1 MGPTL
6 DIQRPPYPTA
16 ETVIDSEDELDNLD
30 ERITVGNHKPNKG
43 GIDSWVNKPAHKKNK
58 SVDKTNNGSNSRTGA
73 SKDKNVNKRWSLGVT
88 PLTVNTS
95 EKRQHP
101 QGRIRTMSMSEATR
115 QGFAAAASEKPTHIL
130 TSLPL
135 SSSSSSKNSSS
146 NNHSLPTPAA
156 SPSSTTPPI
165 DTKIGPI
172 SSSIS
177 TSAAAANTNGNY
189 SVTNLAAKFSA
200 AAAQSHSK
208 NISSSSSSSS
218 TAAVVGA
225 ASRGASPTSK
235 SNRPRPRSYSA
246 YPSSASYP
254 SETFV
259 SSLHKPP
266 TPVSISEDDEGESEG
281 EDQSESEK
289 SSSHHLAMPALK
301 KPQMAGQQ
309 VPLAPSSVVSASS
322 GSSSPSESSS
332 GSSLEED
339 TSRRAN
345 FRKLSGLQTQNNGYF
360 PSVSDE
366 VQSPMPEAPA
376 PPSRGSNSAAAS
388 EASSSE
394 DMKSGEQKHQG
405 FAPPN
410 PVPTPKSAAPPSK
423 NNINNRPPAHSRTY
437 SNATVTGPEYDQDAY
452 GQDAYGAY
460 PYPPIHRKRNSFSSS
475 GSRQTAIAGIAQG
488 APAGLGLDASVFEF
502 LDEGEEDEAAHEEEH
517 QTASEVS
524 APIPEPSPAPS
535 RQAPAP
541 APEPRPKTP
550 VKPAS
555 PKKATPTSATAPPR
569 ATPSHPQDP
578 YFSSPQSYGAYGG
591 YPMHYDPY
599 MATDPAAQDPTL
611 QPAPPM
617 PPMVDP
623 YKNLPHEALDNAMVH
638 TPQKSNFKE
647 SVHARR
653 AAAAAAAAE
662 AQAQATVAAT
672 EIEEYHEDDYPSYSS
687 YVSPQAPPSYRGRP
701 RMAPNQRAPPP
712 PPPPAAHD
720 MYAGYPPHQPHQ
732 QHQQHP
738 PPPPPQRAFQ
748 EAYPPPHP
756 HPHPHPHQ
764 QPYRQQPPPQQ
775 RGPMYPP
782 GPQYNMRGQRPPPPT
797 SSLNGG
803 YGKSL
808 GGSQVSSYSPNF
820 GSMLNS
826 NVSEM
831 ATTVLGGR
839 WNHMN
844 SRQQAPSNLS
854 MAYNQPGYDDYYG
867 SYEGYYDQGQY
878 HQEETE
884 YEEPHS
890 IPSASPQYSK
900 RRPNSGEFGTPNKR
914 NSIHSQWTAEW
925 ADTDSVKGGS
935 RPPTDR
941 VPEGP
946 SREEFELGKDGNDDQ
961 SWAKPA
967 KTRRRNTITPSKQTM
982 FSSNFS
988 DTSSAKLTSA
998 ASSRMQPLSEADIKS
1013 EASVEQSHP
1022 RQPPSINTS
1031 LPSKQKHGLPTPEDS
1046 PPAIK
1051 PCRAQSRPPTRHSSV
1066 AGSFLSKGGA
1076 LTTIPVALGYPHLSN
1091 HLAATPNSAMYRRF
1105 DNLNHRILLHLQD
1118 EICELESILESL
1130 DNAEKSSGGGAGLRT
1145 RRGLNQAGHRAPGPL
1160 DERSARRLELMGA
1173 IFVKL
1178 QQYNNALAAYSKILN
1193 ELPGATNDSVRE
1205 YREWMTLH
1213 QPVVPEEMDFVFKA
1227 NDFSNL
1233 INDGPV
1239 STPMRVHIPSGRS
1252 SRSPSFASAQK
1263 PSLPVEGV
1271 LTVLDTLITWIMK
1284 QETPVQLGILA
1295 GIFFLVPL
1303 LLFLCVSTW
1312 FGMFMVM
1319 TACTAGFAYCAK
1331 DLLSDALK
1339 AKVSKPVDGK
1349 SDATNTNNTPVGMK
1363 A

>member
-6 DIQRPPYPTA
+6 NVQRPPYPTA

-43 GIDSWVNKPAHKKNK
+43 GIDTWVNKPAHKRNK
-58 SVDKTNNGSNSRTGA
+58 SDEKNNGNGRTG
-73 SKDKNVNKRWSLGVT
+73 KDRNKRWSLGVP

-95 EKRQHP
+95 EKRQQP

-115 QGFAAAASEKPTHIL
+115 QGFASEKPTHIL
-130 TSLPL
+130 TSLPP
-135 SSSSSSKNSSS
+135 SSSSKDSSKNS

-165 DTKIGPI
+165 DTKIGSI

-177 TSAAAANTNGNY
+177 TSASASSHNGN
-189 SVTNLAAKFSA
+189 VANLAAKFSAAKFSA
-200 AAAQSHSK
+200 AAAQQSK
-208 NISSSSSSSS
+208 NISSSSTAVASGTS
-218 TAAVVGA
+218 TTG
-225 ASRGASPTSK
+225 SPNL
-235 SNRPRPRSYSA
+235 NRTRPRSYSA
-246 YPSSASYP
+246 YPSSASHP
-254 SETFV
+254 SESFI
-259 SSLHKPP
+259 SGLHKPP
-266 TPVSISEDDEGESEG
+266 TPVSISEDDEGESE
-281 EDQSESEK
+281 SESKNK
-289 SSSHHLAMPALK
+289 SPHHLAMPALK
-301 KPQMAGQQ
+301 KPQKAGQQ

-322 GSSSPSESSS
+322 GSSSPSVSSGSS
-332 GSSLEED
+332 GSSLEQD
-339 TSRRAN
+339 SSRLAS

-360 PSVSDE
+360 ASVSDE

-376 PPSRGSNSAAAS
+376 PPSRGSAATS

-394 DMKSGEQKHQG
+394 DMKSGEQKQG

-410 PVPTPKSAAPPSK
+410 TVPTPKSAVPPTK
-423 NNINNRPPAHSRTY
+423 NNVNARPPAHSRTY

-460 PYPPIHRKRNSFSSS
+460 PYPPLNRKKNSFSSS
-475 GSRQTAIAGIAQG
+475 GSRQTAIAGVAQG

-517 QTASEVS
+517 QAASDVS
-524 APIPEPSPAPS
+524 APIPEPSPVPP
-535 RQAPAP
+535 RQAPAPPRQTP

-550 VKPAS
+550 VKPPS
-555 PKKATPTSATAPPR
+555 PKKATPTSAPPPR
-569 ATPSHPQDP
+569 ATPAHPQDP
-578 YFSSPQSYGAYGG
+578 YFSSPQAYGAYGG

-599 MATDPAAQDPTL
+599 MSTEAAPVDPTL
-611 QPAPPM
+611 QPAPPI
-617 PPMVDP
+617 PPMADP
-623 YKNLPHEALDNAMVH
+623 YKNLPNEAPDNAMVH

-653 AAAAAAAAE
+653 AAAAAAE
-662 AQAQATVAAT
+662 AQATVEAT
-672 EIEEYHEDDYPSYSS
+672 EIEEYHEDDYPAYSS
-687 YVSPQAPPSYRGRP
+687 YVSPRAPPSYRGRP
-701 RMAPNQRAPPP
+701 RMPPNQRAPPP
-712 PPPPAAHD
+712 PPPQAAHD
-720 MYAGYPPHQPHQ
+720 MYAGYPPH
-732 QHQQHP
+732 P
-738 PPPPPQRAFQ
+738 PPPQPQRAFQ
-748 EAYPPPHP
+748 EAYPP

-764 QPYRQQPPPQQ
+764 PYRQQQAPPPPPPPSQQQHQQHQQQQQ
-775 RGPMYPP
+775 RNPMYGP
-782 GPQYNMRGQRPPPPT
+782 GPQYTMRGQRPPPT

-803 YGKSL
+803 YGRGFS
-808 GGSQVSSYSPNF
+808 GSQVSSYSPNF

-844 SRQQAPSNLS
+844 ARQYAPSNLS

-867 SYEGYYDQGQY
+867 GYEGYYDQGQY
-878 HQEETE
+878 HQEEPE

-935 RPPTDR
+935 RPPIDR
-941 VPEGP
+941 IPEGP
-946 SREEFELGKDGNDDQ
+946 PREEFELGKDGNDDQ

-967 KTRRRNTITPSKQTM
+967 KTRRRNTITPNKQTM

-1013 EASVEQSHP
+1013 EASVEQNHP

-1031 LPSKQKHGLPTPEDS
+1031 LPNKQKHGLPTPEDS

-1051 PCRAQSRPPTRHSSV
+1051 PCRAQSRPPTQHSSV
-1066 AGSFLSKGGA
+1066 AGSFLSKNAA

-1091 HLAATPNSAMYRRF
+1091 HLATTPNSAMYRRF

-1130 DNAEKSSGGGAGLRT
+1130 DNAEQSSGGGAGLRT
-1145 RRGLNQAGHRAPGPL
+1145 RRGLSQTGHRAPGPL

-1178 QQYNNALAAYSKILN
+1178 QQYNNALAGYSKILN
-1193 ELPGATNDSVRE
+1193 ELPGATNESVRE

-1213 QPVVPEEMDFVFKA
+1213 QPVVPEEMDFIFKA

-1233 INDGPV
+1233 INDEPT
-1239 STPMRVHIPSGRS
+1239 STPMRVHIPSARS

-1263 PSLPVEGV
+1263 PNLPVEGV
-1271 LTVLDTLITWIMK
+1271 LSVLDTLITWIMK

-1295 GIFFLVPL
+1295 GIFFLMPL

-1331 DLLSDALK
+1331 DLLGDALK
-1339 AKVSKPVDGK
+1339 GKASKPVDGK
-1349 SDATNTNNTPVGMK
+1349 SDATTTNNTPVGMK

>member
-16 ETVIDSEDELDNLD
+16 ETVIDSEDELDSLN

-43 GIDSWVNKPAHKKNK
+43 GLDTWVNKPAHKRNK
-58 SVDKTNNGSNSRTGA
+58 SDEKNNNNGNSRTGA
-73 SKDKNVNKRWSLGVT
+73 GKEKNKRWSLGVP

-95 EKRQHP
+95 EKRQQP

-115 QGFAAAASEKPTHIL
+115 QGFAASEKPTHIL
-130 TSLPL
+130 TSLP
-135 SSSSSSKNSSS
+135 SSSSSKLDSSKNS

-165 DTKIGPI
+165 DSKIGPI

-177 TSAAAANTNGNY
+177 TSASASSQNGNGN
-189 SVTNLAAKFSA
+189 VTNLAAKFSA
-200 AAAQSHSK
+200 AAAQVHSK
-208 NISSSSSSSS
+208 NISSSSGPS
-218 TAAVVGA
+218 TTG
-225 ASRGASPTSK
+225 SPNLNL
-235 SNRPRPRSYSA
+235 NRPRPRSYSA

-254 SETFV
+254 SETLI
-259 SSLHKPP
+259 SGLHKPP
-266 TPVSISEDDEGESEG
+266 TPVSISEDDEGESER
-281 EDQSESEK
+281 ESK
-289 SSSHHLAMPALK
+289 NRSSHHLAMPALK
-301 KPQMAGQQ
+301 KPQKAGQP

-322 GSSSPSESSS
+322 GSSSPSVSSGSS
-332 GSSLEED
+332 GSSLEQD
-339 TSRRAN
+339 SSRLAN

-360 PSVSDE
+360 ASVSDE

-376 PPSRGSNSAAAS
+376 PPSRGSAATS

-394 DMKSGEQKHQG
+394 GMKSGEPKQG
-405 FAPPN
+405 FAPQN
-410 PVPTPKSAAPPSK
+410 SVPTPKSAVPPTK
-423 NNINNRPPAHSRTY
+423 NNVNTRPPAHSRTY

-460 PYPPIHRKRNSFSSS
+460 QYPPLNRKRNSFSSS
-475 GSRQTAIAGIAQG
+475 ASRQTAIAGVAQG

-502 LDEGEEDEAAHEEEH
+502 LDEGEEDEAAQEEEH
-517 QTASEVS
+517 QAASDVS
-524 APIPEPSPAPS
+524 APIPEPSPVPP
-535 RQAPAP
+535 RQAPAPPRQTPAPPRQTP

-555 PKKATPTSATAPPR
+555 PKKATPTSALPPR
-569 ATPSHPQDP
+569 ATPAHPQDP
-578 YFSSPQSYGAYGG
+578 YFSSPQAYGAYGA

-599 MATDPAAQDPTL
+599 MSTEAAPVDPTL

-623 YKNLPHEALDNAMVH
+623 YKSLPNEAPDNAMVH

-653 AAAAAAAAE
+653 AAAAAAAE
-662 AQAQATVAAT
+662 AQATVEAT
-672 EIEEYHEDDYPSYSS
+672 EIEEYHEDDYPAYSS

-701 RMAPNQRAPPP
+701 RMPPNQRTPAPPP
-712 PPPPAAHD
+712 PPQAAHD
-720 MYAGYPPHQPHQ
+720 MYGGYPPHL
-732 QHQQHP
+732 
-738 PPPPPQRAFQ
+738 PPPPPQRNFQ
-748 EAYPPPHP
+748 ETYPPPHP
-756 HPHPHPHQ
+756 HPH
-764 QPYRQQPPPQQ
+764 QPYRQQAPPPQ
-775 RGPMYPP
+775 RNPMYGP

-803 YGKSL
+803 YGKSF

-839 WNHMN
+839 WNHMGA
-844 SRQQAPSNLS
+844 RQHAPSNLS

-867 SYEGYYDQGQY
+867 GYEGYYDQGQY
-878 HQEETE
+878 HQEEPE

-890 IPSASPQYSK
+890 IPSASPQYAK

-914 NSIHSQWTAEW
+914 NSIHGQWTAEW

-941 VPEGP
+941 IPDGP
-946 SREEFELGKDGNDDQ
+946 PREEFELGKDGNDDQ

-967 KTRRRNTITPSKQTM
+967 KTRRRNTITPNKQTI

-1031 LPSKQKHGLPTPEDS
+1031 LPSRQKHGLPTPEDS

-1066 AGSFLSKGGA
+1066 AGSFLSKNAA

-1118 EICELESILESL
+1118 EICELESILEGL
-1130 DNAEKSSGGGAGLRT
+1130 DNAEQSSGGGAGLRT
-1145 RRGLNQAGHRAPGPL
+1145 RRGLNQTGHRAPGPL

-1178 QQYNNALAAYSKILN
+1178 QQYNNALAAYAKILN
-1193 ELPGATNDSVRE
+1193 ELPGSTTESVRE

-1233 INDGPV
+1233 INDEPP
-1239 STPMRVHIPSGRS
+1239 STPMRVHIPSARS
-1252 SRSPSFASAQK
+1252 SRSPSFTSAQK

-1271 LTVLDTLITWIMK
+1271 LGVLDTLITWIMK

-1295 GIFFLVPL
+1295 GIFFLMPL

-1319 TACTAGFAYCAK
+1319 TACTAGFAFCAK
-1331 DLLSDALK
+1331 DLLGDAIKGK
-1339 AKVSKPVDGK
+1339 ALKPVDGK
-1349 SDATNTNNTPVGMK
+1349 SDATTTNNTPVGTK

>member
-6 DIQRPPYPTA
+6 DIQRPPFPTA
-16 ETVIDSEDELDNLD
+16 ETVIDSEDELDNID

-43 GIDSWVNKPAHKKNK
+43 GIDTWVNKPAHKRNQSDEKN
-58 SVDKTNNGSNSRTGA
+58 GNSRTGTG
-73 SKDKNVNKRWSLGVT
+73 KEKNKRWSLGVP

-95 EKRQHP
+95 EKRQQP

-115 QGFAAAASEKPTHIL
+115 QGYAASEKPTHIL
-130 TSLPL
+130 TSPP
-135 SSSSSSKNSSS
+135 SSSSSKDSSKNS

-165 DTKIGPI
+165 ESKIGPI

-177 TSAAAANTNGNY
+177 TSAAANSSSHNGNV
-189 SVTNLAAKFSA
+189 SNLAAKFSA
-200 AAAQSHSK
+200 AAAQSK
-208 NISSSSSSSS
+208 NISSSSIALASGT
-218 TAAVVGA
+218 TAG
-225 ASRGASPTSK
+225 SPNL
-235 SNRPRPRSYSA
+235 NRPRPRSYSA
-246 YPSSASYP
+246 YPSSSPYP
-254 SETFV
+254 SDSFI
-259 SSLHKPP
+259 SGFNKPP
-266 TPVSISEDDEGESEG
+266 TPVSITEDDEGESER
-281 EDQSESEK
+281 ESETESK
-289 SSSHHLAMPALK
+289 NKSSHHPAMPALK
-301 KPQMAGQQ
+301 KPQKAGQQ

-322 GSSSPSESSS
+322 GSSSPSVSSGSS
-332 GSSLEED
+332 GSSLEPD
-339 TSRRAN
+339 SSRLAN
-345 FRKLSGLQTQNNGYF
+345 FRKLSNLQTQSNGYF
-360 PSVSDE
+360 ASVSDE

-376 PPSRGSNSAAAS
+376 PPSRGSAATS

-394 DMKSGEQKHQG
+394 DMKSSEQKQG
-405 FAPPN
+405 FAPSN
-410 PVPTPKSAAPPSK
+410 AAPTPKSAAP
-423 NNINNRPPAHSRTY
+423 NARPPAHSRTY

-460 PYPPIHRKRNSFSSS
+460 QYPPLNRKRNSFSSS
-475 GSRQTAIAGIAQG
+475 ASRQTAIAGIAQG

-502 LDEGEEDEAAHEEEH
+502 LDEGEEDEAAQEEK
-517 QTASEVS
+517 QQAASDVS
-524 APIPEPSPAPS
+524 APIPEPSPVPP

-541 APEPRPKTP
+541 PRQTPAPEARPKTP

-555 PKKATPTSATAPPR
+555 PKKATPTSTIPPR
-569 ATPSHPQDP
+569 ATPAHPQDP
-578 YFSSPQSYGAYGG
+578 YFSSPQSYGAYGA

-599 MATDPAAQDPTL
+599 LASEVPPVDPAL

-617 PPMVDP
+617 PPMPPMTDP
-623 YKNLPHEALDNAMVH
+623 YKNLPNEAPESAMVH

-653 AAAAAAAAE
+653 AAAAAAAAAE
-662 AQAQATVAAT
+662 AQATVEAT
-672 EIEEYHEDDYPSYSS
+672 EIEEYHEDDYPAYSS
-687 YVSPQAPPSYRGRP
+687 YVSPRAPPSYRGRP
-701 RMAPNQRAPPP
+701 RMPPNQRAPPP
-712 PPPPAAHD
+712 PPPQAAHD
-720 MYAGYPPHQPHQ
+720 MYAGYPPH
-732 QHQQHP
+732 
-738 PPPPPQRAFQ
+738 PPPPQRGFQ
-748 EAYPPPHP
+748 EAYPPHP
-756 HPHPHPHQ
+756 HPHPQQH
-764 QPYRQQPPPQQ
+764 QPYRQQPPPPPPPPQQQQ
-775 RGPMYPP
+775 RNPMYGP
-782 GPQYNMRGQRPPPPT
+782 GPQYNMRGQRPTPPT

-803 YGKSL
+803 YGKSF
-808 GGSQVSSYSPNF
+808 GGSQLSTYSPNF

-839 WNHMN
+839 WGHMN
-844 SRQQAPSNLS
+844 TRQHAPSNLS

-867 SYEGYYDQGQY
+867 GGYEGYYDQGQY
-878 HQEETE
+878 HQEEPE

-890 IPSASPQYSK
+890 IPSASPQYAK

-914 NSIHSQWTAEW
+914 NSIHGQWTAEW

-941 VPEGP
+941 IPDGP
-946 SREEFELGKDGNDDQ
+946 PREEFELGKDGNDDQ

-967 KTRRRNTITPSKQTM
+967 KTRRRNTITPNKQPM

-1051 PCRAQSRPPTRHSSV
+1051 PCRAQSRPSTQHSSMTN
-1066 AGSFLSKGGA
+1066 SFLSKNAA

-1091 HLAATPNSAMYRRF
+1091 HLAVTPNSAMYRRF

-1130 DNAEKSSGGGAGLRT
+1130 DNAEQSSGGGAGLRT
-1145 RRGLNQAGHRAPGPL
+1145 RRGLNQTGHRAPGPL

-1213 QPVVPEEMDFVFKA
+1213 QPIVPEEMDFVFKA

-1233 INDGPV
+1233 VNDELT
-1239 STPMRVHIPSGRS
+1239 STPMRVHIPSARS
-1252 SRSPSFASAQK
+1252 SRSPSFTSTSR
-1263 PSLPVEGV
+1263 PNIPVEGV
-1271 LTVLDTLITWIMK
+1271 LGVLDTIITWIMK

-1295 GIFFLVPL
+1295 GIFFLMPL

-1339 AKVSKPVDGK
+1339 SRASKPADGK
-1349 SDATNTNNTPVGMK
+1349 SDATTTKNSSVGTK

>member
-1 MGPTL
+1 MPA
-6 DIQRPPYPTA
+6 IK
-16 ETVIDSEDELDNLD
+16 
-30 ERITVGNHKPNKG
+30 KP
-43 GIDSWVNKPAHKKNK
+43 
-58 SVDKTNNGSNSRTGA
+58 
-73 SKDKNVNKRWSLGVT
+73 
-88 PLTVNTS
+88 
-95 EKRQHP
+95 HP
-101 QGRIRTMSMSEATR
+101 Q
-115 QGFAAAASEKPTHIL
+115 K
-130 TSLPL
+130 
-135 SSSSSSKNSSS
+135 
-146 NNHSLPTPAA
+146 
-156 SPSSTTPPI
+156 
-165 DTKIGPI
+165 
-172 SSSIS
+172 
-177 TSAAAANTNGNY
+177 
-189 SVTNLAAKFSA
+189 
-200 AAAQSHSK
+200 
-208 NISSSSSSSS
+208 
-218 TAAVVGA
+218 
-225 ASRGASPTSK
+225 
-235 SNRPRPRSYSA
+235 
-246 YPSSASYP
+246 
-254 SETFV
+254 
-259 SSLHKPP
+259 
-266 TPVSISEDDEGESEG
+266 
-281 EDQSESEK
+281 
-289 SSSHHLAMPALK
+289 
-301 KPQMAGQQ
+301 AGQP
-309 VPLAPSSVVSASS
+309 VPVAPSSVVSASS
-322 GSSSPSESSS
+322 GSSSPSVSSGSS
-332 GSSLEED
+332 GSSLEQD
-339 TSRRAN
+339 SSRLAN

-360 PSVSDE
+360 ASVSDE

-376 PPSRGSNSAAAS
+376 PPSRGSAATS

-394 DMKSGEQKHQG
+394 DIMKHSEQKQGG
-405 FAPPN
+405 FAPPGS
-410 PVPTPKSAAPPSK
+410 VPTPKSAVPPAK
-423 NNINNRPPAHSRTY
+423 NINARPPTHSRTY

-475 GSRQTAIAGIAQG
+475 ASRQTAIAGIAQG

-502 LDEGEEDEAAHEEEH
+502 LDEGEEDQAAHEEE
-517 QTASEVS
+517 QQAASDVS
-524 APIPEPSPAPS
+524 AQIPDPAPVPP
-535 RQAPAP
+535 RQTP

-550 VKPAS
+550 VKLAS
-555 PKKATPTSATAPPR
+555 PKKATPTSTLPPR

-578 YFSSPQSYGAYGG
+578 YFSSPQSYGAYGA

-599 MATDPAAQDPTL
+599 MQPEPVPADPTL

-617 PPMVDP
+617 PPMADP
-623 YKNLPHEALDNAMVH
+623 YKNLPPEAADNAMVH

-653 AAAAAAAAE
+653 AAAAAVAAE
-662 AQAQATVAAT
+662 AQAQAQATVAAT
-672 EIEEYHEDDYPSYSS
+672 EIEEYHEDDYSAYSS

-712 PPPPAAHD
+712 PPPPQAD
-720 MYAGYPPHQPHQ
+720 MYGGYPP
-732 QHQQHP
+732 HP
-738 PPPPPQRAFQ
+738 PPPPPQRGFQ
-748 EAYPPPHP
+748 EAYPP
-756 HPHPHPHQ
+756 HPHPHQ
-764 QPYRQQPPPQQ
+764 HQPYGRQPPPPPPQQ
-775 RGPMYPP
+775 QQQQQRNMYGP
-782 GPQYNMRGQRPPPPT
+782 GPQYNMRGQHPPPPT

-803 YGKSL
+803 YGKNF

-844 SRQQAPSNLS
+844 ARQHAPSNLS

-867 SYEGYYDQGQY
+867 GYEGYYEQGQY
-878 HQEETE
+878 HQEEPE
-884 YEEPHS
+884 YEEPRS

-914 NSIHSQWTAEW
+914 NSIHGQWTAEW

-941 VPEGP
+941 ILEGP
-946 SREEFELGKDGNDDQ
+946 AREEFELGKDGNDDQ

-967 KTRRRNTITPSKQTM
+967 KTRRRNTITPNKQTM

-1013 EASVEQSHP
+1013 EASVEQNHP

-1066 AGSFLSKGGA
+1066 AGSFLSKNGA

-1091 HLAATPNSAMYRRF
+1091 HLAATPNTAMYRRF

-1130 DNAEKSSGGGAGLRT
+1130 DNSEQSSGGGAGLRT
-1145 RRGLNQAGHRAPGPL
+1145 RRGRAPGPP
-1160 DERSARRLELMGA
+1160 DERAARRLELMGA

-1193 ELPGATNDSVRE
+1193 ELPGATNEGLRE

-1213 QPVVPEEMDFVFKA
+1213 QPIVPEEMDFVFKA

-1233 INDGPV
+1233 VNEEPT
-1239 STPMRVHIPSGRS
+1239 SAPMRIHLPSGRS
-1252 SRSPSFASAQK
+1252 SRSPSFSSAQK
-1263 PSLPVEGV
+1263 PNLPVEGV
-1271 LTVLDTLITWIMK
+1271 LSVLDTLITWIMK
-1284 QETPVQLGILA
+1284 QETPIQLGILA
-1295 GIFFLVPL
+1295 GIFFLVPT

-1319 TACTAGFAYCAK
+1319 TACTAAFAYCAK
-1331 DLLSDALK
+1331 DLLSDVIKSK
-1339 AKVSKPVDGK
+1339 ASKPTEGK
-1349 SDATNTNNTPVGMK
+1349 PAATTTNNTPIGTK

>member
-30 ERITVGNHKPNKG
+30 ERVTVGNHKPNKG
-43 GIDSWVNKPAHKKNK
+43 GIDTWVNKPAHKKNK
-58 SVDKTNNGSNSRTGA
+58 SDEKNNGNSRTGA
-73 SKDKNVNKRWSLGVT
+73 GKEWNKRWSLGVP

-95 EKRQHP
+95 EKRQQP

-115 QGFAAAASEKPTHIL
+115 QGFASEKPTHIL
-130 TSLPL
+130 TSLP
-135 SSSSSSKNSSS
+135 SSSSSKDSSKNS

-165 DTKIGPI
+165 DTKIGPV

-177 TSAAAANTNGNY
+177 TSAANSNSHSNLNL
-189 SVTNLAAKFSA
+189 NLAAKFSA
-200 AAAQSHSK
+200 AAAQSK
-208 NISSSSSSSS
+208 NIISSSSFSSSPS
-218 TAAVVGA
+218 GT
-225 ASRGASPTSK
+225 SP
-235 SNRPRPRSYSA
+235 NPNPNRPRSYSA

-254 SETFV
+254 SD
-259 SSLHKPP
+259 SLLSGFHNKPP
-266 TPVSISEDDEGESEG
+266 TPVSISEDDEGES
-281 EDQSESEK
+281 
-289 SSSHHLAMPALK
+289 SHHLAMPALK
-301 KPQMAGQQ
+301 KPQKAGQQ

-322 GSSSPSESSS
+322 GSSSPSVSSGSS
-332 GSSLEED
+332 GSSLEAD
-339 TSRRAN
+339 SSRLAN

-360 PSVSDE
+360 ASVSDE

-376 PPSRGSNSAAAS
+376 PPSRGSAATS
-388 EASSSE
+388 EDSSSE
-394 DMKSGEQKHQG
+394 DMKPGEQKQG
-405 FAPPN
+405 FAPPSTA
-410 PVPTPKSAAPPSK
+410 PTPKSAAPPTK
-423 NNINNRPPAHSRTY
+423 NVNMNSRPPAHSRTY

-460 PYPPIHRKRNSFSSS
+460 PYPIHRKRNSFSSS
-475 GSRQTAIAGIAQG
+475 GSRQTAIAGVAQG
-488 APAGLGLDASVFEF
+488 APAGLGLDASVFEY

-517 QTASEVS
+517 QAASDVS
-524 APIPEPSPAPS
+524 VQIPEPAPAPP
-535 RQAPAP
+535 RQAPAPPRQAP

-555 PKKATPTSATAPPR
+555 PKKTTPTSAAPPR

-578 YFSSPQSYGAYGG
+578 YFSSPQAYGAYGA

-599 MATDPAAQDPTL
+599 LTSEPLPADPTL
-611 QPAPPM
+611 QAAPPV
-617 PPMVDP
+617 PPIADP
-623 YKNLPHEALDNAMVH
+623 YSSLPAEANDNAMVH

-647 SVHARR
+647 SLHARR

-662 AQAQATVAAT
+662 AQATVEAT
-672 EIEEYHEDDYPSYSS
+672 EIEEYHEDDYYSS

-701 RMAPNQRAPPP
+701 RVPPNQRAPPP
-712 PPPPAAHD
+712 PPPQAAHD
-720 MYAGYPPHQPHQ
+720 MYAGYPPH
-732 QHQQHP
+732 
-738 PPPPPQRAFQ
+738 PPPPQRGFQ
-748 EAYPPPHP
+748 EQYP

-764 QPYRQQPPPQQ
+764 HQPYQPQAPPQQ
-775 RGPMYPP
+775 RNSMYGP
-782 GPQYNMRGQRPPPPT
+782 GPQYNMRGQHPQPPT
-797 SSLNGG
+797 SSLNGA
-803 YGKSL
+803 YGKSF

-844 SRQQAPSNLS
+844 TRQHAPSNLS
-854 MAYNQPGYDDYYG
+854 MAYNQPGYEDYYG

-878 HQEETE
+878 HQEEPE
-884 YEEPHS
+884 YEEPRS
-890 IPSASPQYSK
+890 IPSASPQYAK

-914 NSIHSQWTAEW
+914 NSIHGQWTAEW

-941 VPEGP
+941 IPEGP
-946 SREEFELGKDGNDDQ
+946 PREEFELGKDGNDDQ

-967 KTRRRNTITPSKQTM
+967 KTRRRNTITPNKQPM

-1013 EASVEQSHP
+1013 EASVEQNHP

-1066 AGSFLSKGGA
+1066 AGSFLSKNVA

-1130 DNAEKSSGGGAGLRT
+1130 DNAEQSSGAGAGLRT
-1145 RRGLNQAGHRAPGPL
+1145 RRGLNQTGHRAPGPL

-1193 ELPGATNDSVRE
+1193 ELPGATNESLRE

-1213 QPVVPEEMDFVFKA
+1213 QPVVPEEMDFVFRA
-1227 NDFSNL
+1227 NDFSTL
-1233 INDGPV
+1233 INDEPT

-1252 SRSPSFASAQK
+1252 SRSPSFTSAQK

-1271 LTVLDTLITWIMK
+1271 LSVLDTLITWIMK

-1295 GIFFLVPL
+1295 GIFFLMPL

-1331 DLLSDALK
+1331 DLLGDALK
-1339 AKVSKPVDGK
+1339 GKAPKPVDGK
-1349 SDATNTNNTPVGMK
+1349 SVPTMNNTAPGTK